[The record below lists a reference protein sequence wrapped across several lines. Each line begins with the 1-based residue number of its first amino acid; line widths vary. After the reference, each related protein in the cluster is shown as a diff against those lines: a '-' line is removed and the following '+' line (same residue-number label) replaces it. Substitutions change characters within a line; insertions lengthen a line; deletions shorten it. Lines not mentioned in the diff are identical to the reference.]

1 MNFPSLFLPIA
12 HGRFM
17 SFQKQFSSEVR
28 WRGCASVKKM
38 TQVQMKGGAPQCAN
52 KLMAEI
58 KASDM
63 VKKGG
68 KITEGAGS
76 NASSFQ
82 RCCFHH
88 GLQEKKKKRL
98 MFKASQNFC
107 CLYNPAFHLLI

>member
-1 MNFPSLFLPIA
+1 MNFPSLFLPVA

-17 SFQKQFSSEVR
+17 SFQKQFSSDVR

-38 TQVQMKGGAPQCAN
+38 TQVQMKGGAQQCVN

-68 KITEGAGS
+68 KITESVGS
-76 NASSFQ
+76 NTSRFQ
-82 RCCFHH
+82 RRCFHH

-98 MFKASQNFC
+98 TFKASQNFC
-107 CLYNPAFHLLI
+107 CL